1 VLRVLILEDNP
12 DDADLEQRHLSNAGL
27 AFTAVVV
34 DTRASF
40 VQQLAAFRPEVI
52 LSDFSLPGFSGES
65 ALTIVQEQYPH
76 IPFIFVS
83 GALGDEEAVE
93 LIKRGATDYVLK
105 DRPARLASVIRR
117 AIDEA
122 EQRTRRVQLE
132 AQFHQSQRL
141 ESIGRLAGGVA
152 HNFNNLVGIM
162 LNYAAFIHGE
172 AVERAERGI
181 DQEGWDRVRRDAEQ
195 IEHVGQRVIQLV
207 HQLLTAGSQQIIRTE
222 LVNLNQVVGRIE
234 ELLRSTIG
242 PHIEF
247 RLSLAPRLWPV
258 SADPGQVEQVL
269 LSLAMNARDAMPNGG
284 SFSIETHNLT
294 IGQDEVRQHPGLSPG
309 DYVCLGVRD
318 SGAGME
324 PAFLEHA
331 FEPFFTSK
339 PLVEGGGL
347 GLAGVYGII
356 NQAGGTV
363 DISSAPSAGTTI
375 TAWLPAT
382 PGASASTS
390 EAVTSAD
397 QSTGIPPLAVSG
409 PHVL

>member
-1 VLRVLILEDNP
+1 MLRVLILEDNP

-181 DQEGWDRVRRDAEQ
+181 DQEGWDRGRRDAEQ

-294 IGQDEVRQHPGLSPG
+294 IVQDEVRQHPGLSPG

-347 GLAGVYGII
+347 GLAGV
-356 NQAGGTV
+356 
-363 DISSAPSAGTTI
+363 
-375 TAWLPAT
+375 
-382 PGASASTS
+382 
-390 EAVTSAD
+390 
-397 QSTGIPPLAVSG
+397 
-409 PHVL
+409 